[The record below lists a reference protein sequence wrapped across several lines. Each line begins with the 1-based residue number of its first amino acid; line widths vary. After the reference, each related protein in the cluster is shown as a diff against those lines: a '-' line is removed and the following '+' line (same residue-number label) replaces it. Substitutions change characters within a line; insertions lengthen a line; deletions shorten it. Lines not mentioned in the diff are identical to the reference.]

1 MLRYIG
7 LICIFLFAFYL
18 ILRYERYQKT
28 LLLQGEEILRLL
40 KFLQNE
46 MDGLARPLPLCIG
59 EFRSAAI
66 GDTLDSL
73 KKGQSPSEVLAGLGA
88 LSLPAGMGDAISSFA
103 ASFGRGG
110 RREEAR
116 RLSDAVSR
124 IEPLVA
130 AEREESARR
139 LRLFRTLTTASAIGL
154 VILLI

>member
-7 LICIFLFAFYL
+7 LICIFMFAFYL
-18 ILRYERYQKT
+18 IFRYERYQKAA
-28 LLLQGEEILRLL
+28 LLQGEEILRLL

-46 MDGLARPLPLCIG
+46 MDGLARPLSLCIG
-59 EFRSAAI
+59 EFQSAAI
-66 GDTLDSL
+66 GGTLASL
-73 KKGQSPSEVLAGLGA
+73 QGGKSPSEAFSALGT
-88 LSLPAGMGDAISSFA
+88 LSLPAGMGEALSAFV

-116 RLSDAVSR
+116 RLSDAVLR